1 MFGQQPEFGTP
12 VEAVLESGLTPRLSR
27 AELALTLAV
36 QLAVGNGHRY
46 TTNPGEAIQSADR
59 FLAWLKANDNTHE
72 EQDR

>member
-12 VEAVLESGLTPRLSR
+12 VEAVLESGPTPRLSR

-36 QLAVGNGHRY
+36 QLAVGNEHP
-46 TTNPGEAIQSADR
+46 TDASEAIRSADR